1 MIDPSDEITIHFG
14 DDDADV
20 VSSGAPA
27 GKPQAEP
34 EVEADEFDFDP
45 ADTQIVEDLEPRE
58 LAGFMDDDPMPE
70 DMRLGEVS
78 VSEEGLSLPVDV
90 DRPVNQPAPL
100 HVTAEELRELA
111 EVEAELDRRWPET
124 KIDPSL
130 ERIEMLMDIL
140 GHPERATPVIHVAGT
155 NGKTSTVRMIES
167 LVRALGRRTG
177 RTTSPHLQMVTER
190 IAIDGVPIHPRDY
203 VRIWR
208 EIQPYVEFVDAK
220 SAEKGGPQMSKF
232 EVLTAMAYAAFADAP
247 VDVAVVEVG
256 MGGTWDATN
265 VAEADVAVITPI
277 GLDHTEYLGD
287 TIAEIAGEKAG
298 IIKSRW
304 NKDDLLTPPDNV
316 AIVGE
321 QEPEA
326 MEVLLKRAVEM
337 DASVAARRRV
347 RRRQPAVGRR
357 RAEPDPEGPGG
368 GVRRHPLAA
377 ARPAPGP
384 QRRDRAGRGG
394 GLLRRRPGRPL
405 NIDAVREGFAT
416 ATSPGRLERVRSTP
430 TVFIDAAHNPHG
442 ARALREALSAEFD
455 FRRVIG
461 VLSVLGEKDARGL
474 LTELE
479 PYFEEVVITQN
490 TSPRAMHVDDLADLA
505 VEIYGEERVHRIETL
520 PSAVEL
526 AVALAEETDSG
537 DGIVSG
543 SGVIVT
549 GSVVTAGEARTLF
562 GKDPQ

>member
-1 MIDPSDEITIHFG
+1 M
-14 DDDADV
+14 
-20 VSSGAPA
+20 
-27 GKPQAEP
+27 
-34 EVEADEFDFDP
+34 
-45 ADTQIVEDLEPRE
+45 
-58 LAGFMDDDPMPE
+58 
-70 DMRLGEVS
+70 
-78 VSEEGLSLPVDV
+78 
-90 DRPVNQPAPL
+90 
-100 HVTAEELRELA
+100 
-111 EVEAELDRRWPET
+111 
-124 KIDPSL
+124 
-130 ERIEMLMDIL
+130 
-140 GHPERATPVIHVAGT
+140 
-155 NGKTSTVRMIES
+155 
-167 LVRALGRRTG
+167 
-177 RTTSPHLQMVTER
+177 
-190 IAIDGVPIHPRDY
+190 
-203 VRIWR
+203 RIWR
-208 EIQPYVEFVDAK
+208 EIQPYVEMVDAK

-265 VAEADVAVITPI
+265 VVEADVAVICPI

-287 TIAEIAGEKAG
+287 TLAEIAAEKAG

-326 MEVLLKRAVEM
+326 MDVVLRRAVEM
-337 DASVAARRRV
+337 DASVARAGV
-347 RRRQPAVGRR
+347 EYGVVSHQLAVGGQNLTLKGL
-357 RAEPDPEGPGG
+357 AGEYDDLHLPLHGPHQA
-368 GVRRHPLAA
+368 RNAATALAA
-377 ARPAPGP
+377 VEAFFG
-384 QRRDRAGRGG
+384 AG
-394 GLLRRRPGRPL
+394 PGRPL

-416 ATSPGRLERVRSTP
+416 VASPGRLERVRSTP

-442 ARALREALSAEFD
+442 ARALRTALSAEFD

-474 LTELE
+474 LVELE

-490 TSPRAMHVDDLADLA
+490 TSPRALHYDDLADLA
-505 VEIYGEERVHRIETL
+505 EEIFGEERVHRVPTL

-526 AVALAEETDSG
+526 AVALAEETDTG